1 MRSYFAYIIFIFAL
15 AIPVAA
21 KSQAVRS
28 VDVKIHQETVDR
40 RTGLRIKFV
49 ELVEDSRCPT
59 DTNCVWAGNAKIKIR
74 VRGAHGQARTLT
86 LNSTLQPQTVTF
98 AGYEL
103 RLSGLTPQ
111 PRSNIRINP
120 NGYRAT
126 IEITR
131 AGR

>member
-1 MRSYFAYIIFIFAL
+1 MRSFFAYILIFIALTVPAL
-15 AIPVAA
+15 ANAQVA
-21 KSQAVRS
+21 RS

-40 RTGLRIKFV
+40 RTGLRIKFL

-74 VRGAHGQARTLT
+74 VRTAGGKTRTLT
-86 LNSTLQPQTVTF
+86 LNSTLQPQTLSYGEYDF
-98 AGYEL
+98 
-103 RLSGLTPQ
+103 RLTGLTPQ

-126 IEITR
+126 IEVTR
-131 AGR
+131 R